1 MVDLPDAPDS
11 VRVELRCPIPVR
23 RARCSCGERSCPLKN
38 PRCPLGGTRTE
49 ECNPGKLFT
58 VLHLA
63 GDKPTFVHPENLI
76 EMYCLDCKR
85 QLAARGRTVK
95 RVLHRYDFA
104 GTLVTTFIEEL
115 S

>member
-1 MVDLPDAPDS
+1 MEDLPDAPPS
-11 VRVELRCPIPVR
+11 VRVELRCPVPVR
-23 RARCSCGERSCPLKN
+23 RARCSCGQ
-38 PRCPLGGTRTE
+38 PRCAERHRNCPQGGDRTE

-63 GDKPTFVHPENLI
+63 GEEPTYVQPENLI
-76 EMYCLDCKR
+76 EMACLDCKR
-85 QLAARGRTVK
+85 QLAARGRTVR